1 MVHFHA
7 LRAYDK
13 EESGQGGSWMEHSFS
28 PEQLRRV
35 LGSAEGRQLLALL
48 SSGGG
53 ERLRQAADA
62 AKQGDHARAMELL
75 RPVLSTE
82 QAQSLLRRLNG

>member
-1 MVHFHA
+1 
-7 LRAYDK
+7 
-13 EESGQGGSWMEHSFS
+13 MEHSFS

-35 LGSAEGRQLLALL
+35 LGYSEGRQLLALL
-48 SSGGG
+48 SSGCG

-75 RPVLSTE
+75 QPVLNTE
-82 QAQSLLRRLNG
+82 QAQALLRKLNG

>member
-1 MVHFHA
+1 
-7 LRAYDK
+7 
-13 EESGQGGSWMEHSFS
+13 MERSFS

-35 LGSAEGRQLLALL
+35 LESAEGRQLLALL

-62 AKQGDHARAMELL
+62 AKRGDHARAMELL

-82 QAQSLLRRLNG
+82 QAQALLRKLNG

>member
-1 MVHFHA
+1 MDNA
-7 LRAYDK
+7 
-13 EESGQGGSWMEHSFS
+13 FS

-48 SSGGG
+48 ASGGG

-62 AKQGDHARAMELL
+62 VKQGDHARAMALL
-75 RPVLSTE
+75 QPILNTE
-82 QAQSLLRRLNG
+82 QAQALLRKLNG

>member
-1 MVHFHA
+1 
-7 LRAYDK
+7 
-13 EESGQGGSWMEHSFS
+13 MEHSFS

-48 SSGGG
+48 ASG
-53 ERLRQAADA
+53 DA

-75 RPVLSTE
+75 QPVLNTE
-82 QAQSLLRRLNG
+82 QAQALLRKLNG